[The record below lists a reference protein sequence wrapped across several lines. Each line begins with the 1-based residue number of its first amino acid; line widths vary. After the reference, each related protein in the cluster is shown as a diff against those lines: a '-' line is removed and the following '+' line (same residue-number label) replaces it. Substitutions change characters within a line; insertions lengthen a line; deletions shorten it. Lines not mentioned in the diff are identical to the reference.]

1 VFGEAAAGQGR
12 SRGGRDGT
20 AVPSAWLASTVHAAQ
35 ALTLETIRV
44 GDWWT
49 QDIVESGKLPLLLT
63 TISFIVTFIVTRVIV
78 RLIRAGKGPFTDNS
92 VGGVHL
98 HHVVPGIVLMLVGGL
113 VAIGAQ
119 QDGWQSVA
127 GIVFG
132 AGAALV
138 LDEFALVL
146 HLDDVYWEEQGRLS
160 VDVVFVLA
168 GIMIVLLTL
177 GSPIGVEEQ
186 TDNEVTTRVSLMA
199 GLFVNVATA
208 IVAALKGKLGTAV
221 IGVFVPFVA
230 YVGAV
235 RIARPDSPWARRR
248 YEGNTH
254 KLVKSQ
260 LREVRF
266 DTRWRSKFDWIQDIV
281 AGTPTGESR

>member
-1 VFGEAAAGQGR
+1 
-12 SRGGRDGT
+12 
-20 AVPSAWLASTVHAAQ
+20 
-35 ALTLETIRV
+35 V
-44 GDWWT
+44 GDWWHD
-49 QDIVESGKLPLLLT
+49 DIVEAGKLPLLLT
-63 TISFIVTFIVTRVIV
+63 TISFIVTFVVTRVVV
-78 RLIRAGKGPFTDNS
+78 RMIRAGKGPFTNNS

-168 GIMIVLLTL
+168 GVMIVLLTL
-177 GSPIGVEEQ
+177 GSPLGVEEQ
-186 TDNEVTTRVSLMA
+186 TDDQVTTRVSIMA
-199 GLFVNVATA
+199 VLFVNLVMA
-208 IVAALKGKLGTAV
+208 IAAALKGKLGTAV

-235 RIARPDSPWARRR
+235 RIARPGSPWAKRR
-248 YEGNTH
+248 YEGNAH

-266 DTRWRSKFDWIQDIV
+266 DARWRSKVDWIQDLV
-281 AGTPTGESR
+281 AGTPTGEDR

>member
-1 VFGEAAAGQGR
+1 VGE
-12 SRGGRDGT
+12 
-20 AVPSAWLASTVHAAQ
+20 
-35 ALTLETIRV
+35 
-44 GDWWT
+44 WW
-49 QDIVESGKLPLLLT
+49 QEDIVDAGKLPLLLT

-78 RLIRAGKGPFTDNS
+78 RMIRAGKGPFGNNS

-119 QDGWQSVA
+119 QDGWQSAA
-127 GIVFG
+127 GVVFG

-146 HLDDVYWEEQGRLS
+146 HLDDVYWEEEGRLS

-168 GIMIVLLTL
+168 AIMVVLLTL
-177 GSPIGVEEQ
+177 GSPIGIEEQ
-186 TDNEVTTRVSLMA
+186 TDNEVTTRISLMA
-199 GLFVNVATA
+199 ALTVNVGTA

-235 RIARPDSPWARRR
+235 RIARPGSPWATRR
-248 YEGNTH
+248 YEGKARKT
-254 KLVKSQ
+254 VKSEM
-260 LREVRF
+260 REARF
-266 DTRWRSKFDWIQDIV
+266 NARWRSKVDWVQDVV

>member
-1 VFGEAAAGQGR
+1 
-12 SRGGRDGT
+12 
-20 AVPSAWLASTVHAAQ
+20 
-35 ALTLETIRV
+35 V
-44 GDWWT
+44 GDWW
-49 QDIVESGKLPLLLT
+49 QEDIVDSGKLPLLLT
-63 TISFIVTFIVTRVIV
+63 TISFIVTFVVTRVIV
-78 RLIRAGKGPFTDNS
+78 RMIRAGKGPFSNNT

-98 HHVVPGIVLMLVGGL
+98 HHVVPGVVLMLVGGL

-119 QDGWQSVA
+119 HDGWQSAA
-127 GIVFG
+127 GVVFG

-146 HLDDVYWEEQGRLS
+146 HLDDVYWEEEGRLS

-168 GIMIVLLTL
+168 GIMVVLLTL
-177 GSPIGVEEQ
+177 GSPLGVEEQ
-186 TDNEVTTRVSLMA
+186 TDSEVTTRVSLMGA
-199 GLFVNVATA
+199 LAFNIATA

-221 IGVFVPFVA
+221 IGVFVPVVA

-235 RIARPDSPWARRR
+235 RIARPDSPWAKRR
-248 YEGNTH
+248 YEGKPR
-254 KLVKSQ
+254 KLVKSE

-266 DTRWRSKFDWIQDIV
+266 EARWRSKVDWIQDLV